1 MPGPGTLLG
10 TYALHGQRKISRSG
24 SKLLCCLTVAHG
36 LDVQFATVTG
46 EDEMEAFLSKHGG
59 SSNAFTDCA
68 IAEMLV

>member
-1 MPGPGTLLG
+1 MVWMLE
-10 TYALHGQRKISRSG
+10 
-24 SKLLCCLTVAHG
+24 
-36 LDVQFATVTG
+36 FATVTG